1 MQQQEKF
8 CFVIQPI
15 SDKKYDKRFVDIYEP
30 AISNANIKAYRVDK
44 DSTVQDIIQSI
55 ERKIDAA
62 TICFADISID
72 NPNVW
77 YELGYATAKGKD
89 IVIVCDENR
98 NGKYPFDI
106 SHKNIIQYKSD
117 SPSDFTELSK
127 KITER
132 INTYLR
138 NQERNYKII
147 DSPLKECDGLQPY
160 EISLLG
166 VIVGEQLS
174 DDVNVSLYLLKDRM
188 LQIGFNETAVGIGIM
203 SLGNKGI
210 IVTGQE
216 PDYHGNE
223 YPVCKLTPRGKDFIL
238 IHTNLFELS
247 PLKVTTEKDSS
258 EWELP
263 F

>member
-147 DSPLKECDGLQPY
+147 DSPLKECDGLQSY

-203 SLGNKGI
+203 SLGKNRI
-210 IVTGQE
+210 IMGT
-216 PDYHGNE
+216 N
-223 YPVCKLTPRGKDFIL
+223 IL
-238 IHTNLFELS
+238 YANLHH
-247 PLKVTTEKDSS
+247 VEKI
-258 EWELP
+258 L

>member
-1 MQQQEKF
+1 MKEEILK
-8 CFVIQPI
+8 VKEEIQNYI
-15 SDKKYDKRFVDIYEP
+15 KESKTLQRLEEIRVNYMGKKGI
-30 AISNANIKAYRVDK
+30 
-44 DSTVQDIIQSI
+44 
-55 ERKIDAA
+55 
-62 TICFADISID
+62 
-72 NPNVW
+72 
-77 YELGYATAKGKD
+77 
-89 IVIVCDENR
+89 
-98 NGKYPFDI
+98 
-106 SHKNIIQYKSD
+106 
-117 SPSDFTELSK
+117 FTELSK

-203 SLGNKGI
+203 SLRNKGI

-238 IHTNLFELS
+238 THTNLFELS